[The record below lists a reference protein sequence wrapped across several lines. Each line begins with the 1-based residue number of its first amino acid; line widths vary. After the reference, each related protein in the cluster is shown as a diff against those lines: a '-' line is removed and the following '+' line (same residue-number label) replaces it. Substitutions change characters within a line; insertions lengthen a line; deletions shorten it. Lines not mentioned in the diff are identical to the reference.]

1 MPLQMLCQPRP
12 SVFDAVRRATV
23 LDLADFLNKRING
36 KEFFEENYFTYGMST
51 LVEGV
56 FKQLAGVSGGSPV
69 FLLSQAMGGG
79 KTHCMIGLGL
89 LAQDPTLRKNVLGD
103 KDPAPNLGR
112 CRVIGFSGRSNV
124 DASGGIWGSLA
135 EQLGKAELFK
145 PHISPMLLAP
155 GLEAWKTLLTGDPL
169 IIFLD
174 ELPPYFEYAVAIPAG
189 DGNLGT
195 ITKVALASLVGA
207 VSNLPN
213 VCLILSD
220 LANTNYTVG
229 QQSLQAAFDR
239 AIDGCQNEAL
249 GNIPT
254 ALRPV
259 NPDELYHIL
268 RKRLFERVA
277 SESDIQEVASAYRA
291 ALEKAVK
298 MNLTTTSPQA
308 LYYRIADSYPF
319 HPDWRELLGRFKENQ
334 GFQQTRGIIRLMQMV
349 VESLYFPDKKN
360 DGKVRA
366 AEIDLI
372 HPYEINLN
380 NDEIASEIRN
390 INSSLS
396 EAIARDIAHDGDA
409 EAEQID
415 ESNGNAD
422 ASEAARVILVASLAT
437 NPNSIHGLREYQLVD
452 CLQRPGRDL
461 STFKFNVLD
470 KLALRAG
477 YMHTSVDGRLYFKNQ
492 QNLASKLRTSALSL
506 DAEVVDRML

>member
-1 MPLQMLCQPRP
+1 
-12 SVFDAVRRATV
+12 
-23 LDLADFLNKRING
+23 
-36 KEFFEENYFTYGMST
+36 
-51 LVEGV
+51 
-56 FKQLAGVSGGSPV
+56 
-69 FLLSQAMGGG
+69 
-79 KTHCMIGLGL
+79 MIGLGL

-145 PHISPMLLAP
+145 PYISPLLLAP

-174 ELPPYFEYAVAIPAG
+174 ELPPYLEYAVAIPSG
-189 DGNLGT
+189 GGNLGT
-195 ITKVALASLVGA
+195 ITTAALANLFGA
-207 VSNLPN
+207 VADLPN

-220 LANTNYTVG
+220 LADTNYPIG
-229 QQSLQAAFDR
+229 HQYLQAAFDR
-239 AIDGCQNEAL
+239 SVQGVQNEAL
-249 GNIPT
+249 RHATPLT
-254 ALRPV
+254 PV
-259 NPDELYHIL
+259 NPNGDELYHIL

-277 SESDIQEVASAYRA
+277 GESDIQEVASAYRT
-291 ALEKAVK
+291 ALEQAVK

-308 LYYRIADSYPF
+308 LYTRIADSYPF
-319 HPDWRELLGRFKENQ
+319 HPDWRDLLGRFKENQ
-334 GFQQTRGIIRLMQMV
+334 GFQQTRGIIRLMQIV

-380 NDEIASEIRN
+380 NDEIASEVCN

-437 NPNSIHGLREYQLVD
+437 NPNSIHGLREYQLID

-477 YMHTSVDGRLYFKNQ
+477 YMHTSADGRLYFKNQ
-492 QNLASKLRTSALSL
+492 QNLAAKLRSTALSL